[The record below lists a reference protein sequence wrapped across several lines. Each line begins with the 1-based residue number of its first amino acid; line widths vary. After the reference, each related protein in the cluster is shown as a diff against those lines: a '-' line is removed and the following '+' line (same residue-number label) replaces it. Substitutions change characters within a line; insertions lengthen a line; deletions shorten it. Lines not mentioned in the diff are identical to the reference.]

1 MHMYVYY
8 IYINIS
14 SSKSSL
20 CFSQDSGEMS
30 REMKTHLC
38 RMACGCSKCH
48 NYYDGCTD
56 CNPDKKLAKEWAIQ
70 DYAAEHGTRDMQR
83 YDKAVYK
90 QILKD
95 LTIQNRRFSALGV
108 EIPKGHGLQE
118 I

>member
-1 MHMYVYY
+1 MYVYY
-8 IYINIS
+8 IYINIC

-20 CFSQDSGEMS
+20 CFSQDSREMS
-30 REMKTHLC
+30 REMKQ
-38 RMACGCSKCH
+38 RAGCSKCH
-48 NYYDGCTD
+48 NSYDGCTD

-70 DYAAEHGTRDMQR
+70 DYAVEHGTRDMQR